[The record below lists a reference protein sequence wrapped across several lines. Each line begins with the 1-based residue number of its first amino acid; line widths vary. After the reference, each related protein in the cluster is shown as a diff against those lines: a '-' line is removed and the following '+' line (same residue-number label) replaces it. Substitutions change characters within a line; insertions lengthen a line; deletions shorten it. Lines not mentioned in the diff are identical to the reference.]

1 MPISVL
7 TTPLLL
13 LLALLATPPAQ
24 PPPPARPN
32 IVLILV
38 DDLGYG
44 DLSSY
49 GARDLRTPHL
59 DALMRRGVRSDHFYA
74 NSPVCSPTRAALLTG
89 RYPDLVGI
97 PGVIRMDPADNWGY
111 LAPDARLLPQFLKKA
126 GYHTALV
133 GKWHLGLESPNLPND
148 RGFDHFQGHLEGM
161 MDDYYTHLR
170 FGENFLRHNDKP
182 IRAEGH
188 ATDLTTDW
196 ATGYLK
202 SRQKAAAPFFLYL
215 AYNAPHDPIQPPA
228 DWLERVK
235 KREPALPEKRAK
247 LAALIEHLDDSI
259 GKVLAALQANGQAEN
274 TLVVFTSDNG
284 GRLSVGASC
293 APWRGGKEDMYEG
306 GIREPFCVVWPGKIK
321 PGSRHEGVTLA
332 MDLMPTLLEAAGVP
346 VPSGLDGVS
355 VLPAL
360 LGGSQP
366 NLADR
371 NLIWVRREGN
381 PRYRGRDYYA
391 VRRGNWKLVQNSP
404 FQPYELYDLATDSL
418 ETRNLADDNKAKLEE
433 LYRVL
438 MAHLQKSAAVPW
450 QKGEPRS
457 EE

>member
-1 MPISVL
+1 MPLSVL

-13 LLALLATPPAQ
+13 LLALLAPPPPQ
-24 PPPPARPN
+24 PPPARPN
-32 IVLILV
+32 ILLILV

-44 DLSSY
+44 DLSGY
-49 GARDLRTPHL
+49 GAKDLRTPHL
-59 DALMRRGVRSDHFYA
+59 DALMGRGVRSDHFYA

-111 LAPDARLLPQFLKKA
+111 LSPDARLLPAYLKKA

-133 GKWHLGLESPNLPND
+133 GKWHLGLQAPNLPND

-170 FGENFLRHNDKP
+170 FGENFLRLNEKP
-182 IRAEGH
+182 IQVEGH

-196 ATGYLK
+196 AIQYLK
-202 SRQKAAAPFFLYL
+202 SRQKAKDPFFLYL
-215 AYNAPHDPIQPPA
+215 AYNAPHDPVQPPA
-228 DWLERVK
+228 EWLERVK
-235 KREPALPEKRAK
+235 KRDPALPEKRAK
-247 LAALIEHLDDSI
+247 LAALIEHLDDGI
-259 GKVLAALQANGQAEN
+259 GKVLSALQANGQAEN

-306 GIREPFCVVWPGKIK
+306 GIREPFCAVWPGKIK
-321 PGSRHEGVTLA
+321 PGSRHEGVALT

-346 VPSGLDGVS
+346 VPPGLDGVS

-360 LGGSQP
+360 LGQP
-366 NLADR
+366 QPGLADR
-371 NLIWVRREGN
+371 HLIWVRREGN

-391 VRRGNWKLVQNSP
+391 VRRGDWKLLQNSP
-404 FQPYELYDLATDSL
+404 FQPYELYNLSTDSL
-418 ETRNLADDNKAKLEE
+418 ETHNLADENKAKLEE

-438 MAHLQKSAAVPW
+438 MAHLQKAATVPW
-450 QKGEPRS
+450 QKAEARSGE
-457 EE
+457 

>member
-1 MPISVL
+1 MNLSAL
-7 TTPLLL
+7 TTLFLLL
-13 LLALLATPPAQ
+13 LSWWAPP
-24 PPPPARPN
+24 PPEPPPARPN
-32 IVLILV
+32 ILLILV

-44 DLSSY
+44 DLSGY

-59 DALMRRGVRSDHFYA
+59 DALLARGVRSSHFYA

-111 LAPDARLLPQFLKKA
+111 LSPKAQLLPGYLKKA

-170 FGENFLRHNDKP
+170 FGENFLRRNSQP

-196 ATGYLK
+196 AIGYLK
-202 SRQKAAAPFFLYL
+202 SRQKAKDPFFLYL
-215 AYNAPHDPIQPPA
+215 AYNAPHDPVQPPA

-247 LAALIEHLDDSI
+247 LAALIEHLDDGI
-259 GKVLAALQANGQAEN
+259 GKVLAALRANGQADN

-306 GIREPFCVVWPGKIK
+306 GIREPFCAAWPGKIK
-321 PGSRHEGVTLA
+321 PGSRQEGVALT

-346 VPSGLDGVS
+346 VPPGLDGVS

-360 LGGSQP
+360 LGQPQP
-366 NLADR
+366 NLTDR
-371 NLIWVRREGN
+371 TLIWVRREGN

-404 FQPYELYDLATDSL
+404 FQPYELYDLAADSL
-418 ETRNLADDNKAKLEE
+418 ETRNLADANKPKLEE
-433 LYRVL
+433 LYRLL
-438 MAHLQKSAAVPW
+438 MAHLQKSGTVPW
-450 QKGEPRS
+450 QKGEVRS